1 MRKFDDSAQLLLL
14 AAFAIGFTLVI
25 TTIMLNN
32 VIYASNMASESTTD
46 ISSYDI
52 SNVAQMTDEAT
63 KAAYNNNSK
72 AEFTEYMNSYANEVT
87 AMYAFRGLS
96 LSFDNSS
103 LVDPY
108 FTKSGLYG
116 GESDWIVVKNV
127 NRTDE
132 FTIELNDTSKLGNAS
147 NAYEVQVINQSGT
160 TWLMKV
166 YNDSV
171 NINITVNNNTHQ
183 EPLYA
188 YMRLNITG
196 KEIDGDTYDFKFDT
210 STTTD
215 PYKIK
220 FVNSSNAMGYYT
232 ISGVLDDDE
241 QTSFVEKRSWVT
253 NATIS
258 LSSNNNKINLS
269 IPVTVP

>member
-1 MRKFDDSAQLLLL
+1 MRKLDDSAQLLLL

-52 SNVAQMTDEAT
+52 SNVVQMTDEAAR
-63 KAAYNNNSK
+63 AAYNNTNET
-72 AEFTEYMNSYANEVT
+72 EFNQYMDSYANEVT

-103 LVDPY
+103 LADPY
-108 FTKSGLYG
+108 FTENGLYE
-116 GESDWIVVKNV
+116 GEPDWIVVKNV
-127 NRTDE
+127 NHTDD
-132 FTIELNDTSKLGNAS
+132 FTIQLTDTSKLGDAS
-147 NAYEVQVINQSGT
+147 SAYEVQAINQSGVPI
-160 TWLMKV
+160 WFIKV
-166 YNDSV
+166 YNDSTQ
-171 NINITVNNNTHQ
+171 INVTVKNQ
-183 EPLYA
+183 SPSELSSPYF
-188 YMRLNITG
+188 MNITG
-196 KEIDGDTYDFKFDT
+196 NGFYNFAT
-210 STTTD
+210 STTGD
-215 PYKIK
+215 VYKIK

-232 ISGVLDDDE
+232 ISVGTADDNA
-241 QTSFVEKRSWVT
+241 FVEKRSKVI